1 MTRSAQQSVGMDLR
15 RRRPVIGLTGTELS
29 DWLDLP
35 TP

>member
-1 MTRSAQQSVGMDLR
+1 MDLR